1 MGKEVDV
8 AVNHNSTSERKK
20 KIVLLVV
27 FFFFVQLYILL
38 FVLGHLFLKRNNEPW
53 FTRERVCG

>member
-27 FFFFVQLYILL
+27 FYFCSALYSVIRVRP
-38 FVLGHLFLKRNNEPW
+38 FVLETKQ
-53 FTRERVCG
+53 